1 MAIESENCKSDI
13 SLPVKLPAEIAL
25 LGDAV
30 NPSCS
35 PQPRCPSSSDRG
47 EEPYQL
53 SALLWRERVNLS
65 HLHPNTASV
74 RVLST
79 GGGFVCAGVRI
90 SLDTCSEERMESTSL
105 NREPRL
111 SPCLVRDG
119 QGS

>member
-13 SLPVKLPAEIAL
+13 SLPVKLPAEITL

-30 NPSCS
+30 NPRCS
-35 PQPRCPSSSDRG
+35 PRPRCPSSSDCG
-47 EEPYQL
+47 EEPSQL

-79 GGGFVCAGVRI
+79 GGVFVCIGVRI
-90 SLDTCSEERMESTSL
+90 SLDTCSEERMESTSE
-105 NREPRL
+105 NRKLRL